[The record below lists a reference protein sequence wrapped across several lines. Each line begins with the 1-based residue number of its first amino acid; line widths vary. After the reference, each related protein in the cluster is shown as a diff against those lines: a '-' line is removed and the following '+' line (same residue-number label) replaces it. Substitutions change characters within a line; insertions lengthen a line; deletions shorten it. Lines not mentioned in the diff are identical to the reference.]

1 MAYAGALEPIDRL
14 DTGEHGYIYGEIDT
28 DGTRIQF
35 CPAACRSYK
44 DLVLESDTDMT
55 AGEMEHWLGQQI
67 QIEGPENLYNVLLK
81 GYRDADIVYDTE
93 RMKGM
98 ENVVSVKDET
108 LPWFDF
114 ERLYNDNAD
123 NLIGMFIKKVYQ
135 MPMPEE
141 RREKILSYG
150 LQAMYHGRSG
160 NQG

>member
-1 MAYAGALEPIDRL
+1 
-14 DTGEHGYIYGEIDT
+14 
-28 DGTRIQF
+28 
-35 CPAACRSYK
+35 
-44 DLVLESDTDMT
+44 MT